1 MSNRFKNQEA
11 RHLMLT
17 TLVMD
22 PSVRECLRRMLSM
35 GATNIRPDYM
45 LIRKR
50 ESNDPDSYHGSQYNR
65 VDDPGTWLGKV
76 NDNLGVMMIKGPDGK
91 WFLNGY

>member
-22 PSVRECLRRMLSM
+22 PSVRECLRRMFSM

-45 LIRKR
+45 LVRK
-50 ESNDPDSYHGSQYNR
+50 NDCQYNR

-76 NDNLGVMMIKGPDGK
+76 NDNLGVMMMKGPDGK